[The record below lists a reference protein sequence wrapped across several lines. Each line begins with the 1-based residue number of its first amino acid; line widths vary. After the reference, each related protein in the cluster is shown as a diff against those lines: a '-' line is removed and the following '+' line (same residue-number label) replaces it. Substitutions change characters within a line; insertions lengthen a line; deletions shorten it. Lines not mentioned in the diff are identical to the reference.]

1 MAVWKCAGRFRID
14 PETDEPIC
22 TYKADKPW
30 GPRCPSCDRPYS
42 CDKIGVERSGR
53 KLSSAAQSVDPGIQ
67 AKHIATGIDGFDLLT
82 NGGIVE
88 SQSILLAGP
97 SGSRKTSLMLMVL
110 DQLTKNTTRPLL
122 IASAEQNDKD
132 VLMFCDMLGIRNDKL
147 KIMGNASHI
156 EDVLSICDEL
166 RPLMLVL
173 DSLQAISASSG
184 QASHEIARRFAKY
197 CKGKKMCGV
206 AINHMNKTL
215 DITGSTGASHYID
228 TVLAFEP
235 FIPELD
241 GDPAKLFGEAVLRE
255 NQIHYNRKEP
265 DEKIENL
272 RILKS
277 IIKNRYGSIGSQAY
291 YFTAKDG
298 KIVPLEK
305 KSNVLV
311 YARD

>member
-1 MAVWKCAGRFRID
+1 MAVFKCGNITRR
-14 PETDEPIC
+14 DEDDNPVCDYSAPQRWSGIC
-22 TYKADKPW
+22 PKCKRNY
-30 GPRCPSCDRPYS
+30 G
-42 CDKIGVERSGR
+42 KIKVGLERGGR

-67 AKHIATGIDGFDLLT
+67 AKHIATGIDGFDQLT

-97 SGSRKTSLMLMVL
+97 AGSRKTSLMLMVL

-132 VLMFCDMLGIRNDKL
+132 VLMFCDMLGIKNDKL

-173 DSLQAISASSG
+173 DSLQAISSSSG
-184 QASHEIARRFAKY
+184 QPSHEIARRFAKY

-206 AINHMNKTL
+206 AINHMNKAL
-215 DITGSTGASHYID
+215 DITGSTGAAHYVD

-235 FIPELD
+235 FFPDID

-255 NQIHYNRKEP
+255 HQIHYNRKDP
-265 DEKIENL
+265 GEKIDNL

-277 IIKNRYGSIGSQAY
+277 IIKNRYGSIGQQAY

-305 KSNVLV
+305 KSNVLL
-311 YARD
+311 YTKD